1 MVNSSIG
8 QVKKLMNDNTLT
20 QKLFITQNGRL
31 DEAVLAWITN
41 NLILEKAE
49 MGRTSKK

>member
-8 QVKKLMNDNTLT
+8 QVKKLLNDNPIC
-20 QKLFITQNGRL
+20 QDVFITQNGRL
-31 DEAVLAWITN
+31 DEAVLGWIAN

-49 MGRTSKK
+49 MGRTSNK